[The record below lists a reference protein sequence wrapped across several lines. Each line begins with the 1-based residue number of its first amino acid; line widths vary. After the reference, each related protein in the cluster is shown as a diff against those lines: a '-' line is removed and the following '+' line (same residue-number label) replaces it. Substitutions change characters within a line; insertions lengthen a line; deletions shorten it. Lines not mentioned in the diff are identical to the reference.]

1 MSGHQQGGSGNA
13 PASAGR
19 IAAASVSVPA
29 STRSPASLRERE
41 GVGAGAPPA
50 AASTIEKPTFVLA
63 VTGSIAAYKA
73 AEIARGLLGRGAA
86 VLPVMT
92 EKAQEFLGPAT
103 LSGLTRE
110 PVRTTMWDPSFPGE
124 MHVELARRASAILI
138 APATAD
144 TLARM
149 AQGRADDLVTALALV
164 ATCPVLVAPSMH
176 PAMWDHPATK
186 RNIALLAES
195 GRCAILGPVHGPVAS
210 GEVGLGR
217 MMEPASIV
225 EAAFRSL
232 VPKDLAGLRVVVTA
246 GPTAEDLD
254 PVRFLTNRSS
264 GKMGFAIA
272 QQAAARGAEVVLVA
286 GPVQLPTPEGV
297 TRIDVRSALA
307 MQAALHHTLGPR
319 RDGADMLFMSAAVS
333 DFRPAETSATKRKK
347 VDGTASSTLAMAE
360 NPDLL
365 AELGAIRKTR
375 GLTQPLL
382 IGFAVETGTDSE
394 IVNYARGKLIAKNVD
409 FVVANHATD
418 GFGRDDNRV
427 TLVDMYTADA
437 LPVMSKV
444 ALADVLLDRATL
456 RMATRTRAG
465 IAQR

>member
-1 MSGHQQGGSGNA
+1 MSGQQGGGSGGV
-13 PASAGR
+13 PPSVGR
-19 IAAASVSVPA
+19 MAAAAASGPP
-29 STRSPASLRERE
+29 STRGSL
-41 GVGAGAPPA
+41 PPA
-50 AASTIEKPTFVLA
+50 EKEKPLAPEKPTFVLA

-73 AEIARGLLGRGAA
+73 AEIARGFLAEGAH

-92 EKAQEFLGPAT
+92 ERAQEFLGAAT

-124 MHVELARRASAILI
+124 MHVELARRASAVVI

-176 PAMWDHPATK
+176 PSMWDHPATK
-186 RNIALLAES
+186 RNIALLRDS
-195 GRCAILGPVHGPVAS
+195 GRCTIVGPVHGPVAS
-210 GEVGLGR
+210 GDVGLGR
-217 MMEPASIV
+217 MMDPASIV
-225 EAAFRSL
+225 EATLRAL
-232 VPKDLAGLRVVVTA
+232 QPKDLSGLRIVVTA

-272 QQAAARGAEVVLVA
+272 RQAASRGAEVVLVT
-286 GPVQLPTPEGV
+286 GPVQLPTPDGV

-307 MQAALHHTLGPR
+307 MQAALHHALGPR
-319 RDGADMLFMSAAVS
+319 RDGADLLFMSAAVS
-333 DFRPAETSATKRKK
+333 DFRPAESSPTKRKK
-347 VDGTASSTLAMAE
+347 VDGSASNTLVMTE
-360 NPDLL
+360 NPDIL
-365 AELGAIRKTR
+365 AELGAVRKTR
-375 GLTQPLL
+375 GQLQPLL
-382 IGFAVETGTDSE
+382 VGFAVETGTDTE
-394 IVNYARGKLIAKNVD
+394 IVQYARGKLIAKNVD

-427 TLVDMYTADA
+427 TLVDAYTADA
-437 LPVMSKV
+437 LPVMNKRV
-444 ALADVLLDRATL
+444 LADVLLDRAKARL
-456 RMATRTRAG
+456 AARTRPG
-465 IAQR
+465 IAPR